1 MIRLNTSFK
10 KTCGL
15 PNFSSITCGATI
27 ETEITDLEQAP
38 VEIAKLTQILRNSV
52 DRELQQVGF
61 VPSEDFG
68 LRAATS
74 SKDDRNHTANGS
86 SLNGNGSNGI
96 HSSNGDWSCSPKQRN
111 LIADLQKQ
119 LGLSDPELDERSL
132 EFFGKTANQLNKLSA
147 SGLITALLEEAGKSN
162 GNRNGHRN
170 GNGSAVPAKGGNR

>member
-27 ETEITDLEQAP
+27 ETELTDLEQAP

-68 LRAATS
+68 LRAARS
-74 SKDDRNHTANGS
+74 PKDDRNHTANGS
-86 SLNGNGSNGI
+86 ATNGNGSNGN
-96 HSSNGDWSCSPKQRN
+96 HQASDTWNCTQKQRE
-111 LIADLQKQ
+111 LITDLQTR
-119 LGLSDPELDERSL
+119 LRLSDKDLNERSL
-132 EFFGKTANQLNKLSA
+132 EVFSKPANQLKKLCA
-147 SGLITALLEEAGKSN
+147 SGLITNLLEEAGQS
-162 GNRNGHRN
+162 NGHRN
-170 GNGSAVPAKGGNR
+170 GRHNGNGSAIPAKSGGR